1 MTDETPNS
9 VTPVLDS
16 LEEQQQLFVR
26 ELMKDLNQKQAAIRA
41 GYSENTAAAQ
51 ASRLLTNV
59 NVKAAFDELKAIRNE
74 QLGVDAGYVL
84 QRLLTVDQLD
94 VADILDNSGAV
105 KPVNEW
111 PKEWRQNIS
120 SFEVATDGQ
129 GTSVVK
135 LKFPDKVK
143 NLELIGRH
151 IDVAA
156 WTSNQ
161 TIDLNATLKAE
172 VATLSDLMDELA
184 DDETTRE
191 TQR

>member
-1 MTDETPNS
+1 MNDDTS
-9 VTPVLDS
+9 HGVVSALDQ
-16 LEEQQQLFVR
+16 LEEQQQLFVL

-59 NVKAAFDELKAIRNE
+59 NVRAAFDELKAIRNQ

-94 VADILDNSGAV
+94 VVDILDNSGAI

-120 SFEVATDGQ
+120 SFEVASDEQ
-129 GTSVVK
+129 GTSVAK
-135 LKFPDKVK
+135 IKFPDKVK
-143 NLELIGRH
+143 NLELIGKH

-161 TIDLNATLKAE
+161 TIDLNANVKAE
-172 VATLSDLMDELA
+172 VATISDLMDDLSN
-184 DDETTRE
+184 DETTR
-191 TQR
+191 

>member
-1 MTDETPNS
+1 MSNEA
-9 VTPVLDS
+9 LDS
-16 LEEQQQLFVR
+16 VETKSALDELEEKQQLFVH
-26 ELMKDLNQKQAAIRA
+26 EYIKDLNGTKAAIRA
-41 GYSENTAAAQ
+41 HYAEDSAHVQ
-51 ASRLLTNV
+51 ASRMLSYAKVQN
-59 NVKAAFDELKAIRNE
+59 AIAELKAQRNK
-74 QLGVDAGYVL
+74 QLNVDAGYVL
-84 QRLLTVDQLD
+84 QRLLDVDQLD
-94 VADILDNSGAV
+94 VADILDNSGAI

-120 SFEVATDGQ
+120 SFEVASDGQ

-156 WTSNQ
+156 WTTNQ

-172 VATLSDLMDELA
+172 VATISDLMDDLS
-184 DDETTRE
+184 DDETIR
-191 TQR
+191 

>member
-1 MTDETPNS
+1 MKDDAPHGVVS
-9 VTPVLDS
+9 ALDR

-59 NVKAAFDELKAIRNE
+59 NVKAAFDELKAIRNQ

-84 QRLLTVDQLD
+84 QRLLEVDQLD
-94 VADILDNSGAV
+94 VIDILDKNNNLKDV
-105 KPVNEW
+105 KDW
-111 PKEWRQNIS
+111 PPEWRRNVSQ
-120 SFEVATDGQ
+120 FEVAENSSG
-129 GTSVVK
+129 VVTK

-161 TIDLNATLKAE
+161 TIDLNATVKAE
-172 VATLSDLMDELA
+172 VATISDLMDELG
-184 DDETTRE
+184 DET
-191 TQR
+191 

>member
-1 MTDETPNS
+1 MSNDTPNS

-26 ELMKDLNQKQAAIRA
+26 ELMRDLNQKQAAIRA

-59 NVKAAFDELKAIRNE
+59 NVKAAFNELKAIRNE
-74 QLGVDAGYVL
+74 HLGVDAGYVL
-84 QRLLTVDQLD
+84 KRLMDIDALD
-94 VADILDNSGAV
+94 VADLLDDKGSI
-105 KPVNEW
+105 KPISEW
-111 PKEWRQNIS
+111 SMEWRQNIS
-120 SFEVATDGQ
+120 SFEVADDGQ
-129 GTSVVK
+129 GSSVVK

-151 IDVAA
+151 VDIAA

-161 TIDLNATLKAE
+161 TIDLNANVKAE
-172 VATLSDLMDELA
+172 VATLSDLMDELS
-184 DDETTRE
+184 DET
-191 TQR
+191 

>member
-1 MTDETPNS
+1 MASDTPES
-9 VTPVLDS
+9 ITPILDS

-94 VADILDNSGAV
+94 VADILDNSGAI

-120 SFEVATDGQ
+120 SFEVASDEQ
-129 GTSVVK
+129 GTSVAK
-135 LKFPDKVK
+135 IKFPDKVK
-143 NLELIGRH
+143 NLELIGKH

-161 TIDLNATLKAE
+161 TIDLNANVKAE
-172 VATLSDLMDELA
+172 VATISDLMDELS
-184 DDETTRE
+184 DDETTR
-191 TQR
+191 

>member
-1 MTDETPNS
+1 MNNEA
-9 VTPVLDS
+9 LDS
-16 LEEQQQLFVR
+16 VETKSALDELEEKQQLFVH
-26 ELMKDLNQKQAAIRA
+26 EYIKDLNGTKAAIRA
-41 GYSENTAAAQ
+41 HYAEDSAHVQ
-51 ASRLLTNV
+51 ASRMLSYAKVQN
-59 NVKAAFDELKAIRNE
+59 AIAELKAQRNK
-74 QLGVDAGYVL
+74 QLNVDAGYVL
-84 QRLLTVDQLD
+84 QRLLDVDQLD
-94 VADILDNSGAV
+94 VADILDNSGAI

-120 SFEVATDGQ
+120 SFEVASDGQ

-143 NLELIGRH
+143 NLELIGKH

-172 VATLSDLMDELA
+172 VATISDLMDDLS
-184 DDETTRE
+184 DDETTR
-191 TQR
+191 